1 MNKEMTTE
9 ERNEEELKLAIFHQ
23 KLDDDVTMRYN
34 HSTGK
39 QLGISPIHLE
49 NKYSNKEIDSVLYKV
64 NDLLYFF
71 CTLYINTKA
80 LSYIINK
87 LIEYGNDLNNINNFT
102 VGDKKID
109 RKKELQSK
117 MRELYKKLK
126 SESLNIHNDEY
137 FNNLVEKMGK
147 YRLSRF
153 LKDKE
158 SGKVDEW
165 KYIQENKLFTD
176 VYGKNDSVKSI
187 QDELLSKYAI

>member
-1 MNKEMTTE
+1 MRFTH
-9 ERNEEELKLAIFHQ
+9 KL
-23 KLDDDVTMRYN
+23 
-34 HSTGK
+34 GK
-39 QLGISPIHLE
+39 DIGISPIQLKE
-49 NKYSNKEIDSVLYKV
+49 KYSNKEIDQVLYNI

-153 LKDKE
+153 LKDKQN
-158 SGKVDEW
+158 GLTDEQIW
-165 KYIQENKLFTD
+165 KYIKDNKIFYE
-176 VYGKNDSVKSI
+176 VYGQDKSVKSI
-187 QDELLSKYAI
+187 QDELLRKYEF

>member
-1 MNKEMTTE
+1 
-9 ERNEEELKLAIFHQ
+9 
-23 KLDDDVTMRYN
+23 MRYN

-39 QLGISPIHLE
+39 ELGIYPIHLE
-49 NKYSNKEIDSVLYKV
+49 NKYSNKEIDTVLYKL

-87 LIEYGNDLNNINNFT
+87 LIEYGNDLNNINDFT

-117 MRELYKKLK
+117 MRELYMNLK
-126 SESLNIHNDEY
+126 HQSIHNDEY
-137 FNNLVEKMGK
+137 FGNLIEKMGK

-153 LKDKE
+153 LKDKQN
-158 SGKVDEW
+158 GLTDEQIW
-165 KYIQENKLFTD
+165 KYIRENKMFYE
-176 VYGKNDSVKSI
+176 VYGQDKSVKSI
-187 QDELLSKYAI
+187 QDELLKQYSF

>member
-1 MNKEMTTE
+1 
-9 ERNEEELKLAIFHQ
+9 
-23 KLDDDVTMRYN
+23 MRFN

-71 CTLYINTKA
+71 CTLYISMEAKT
-80 LSYIINK
+80 YILNK
-87 LIEYGNDLNNINNFT
+87 LKEYGNDLNNVNNFT

-109 RKKELQSK
+109 RKKELLSK
-117 MRELYKKLK
+117 MRELYINLK
-126 SESLNIHNDEY
+126 HQSIHNDDY
-137 FNNLVEKMGK
+137 FSDLVEKMGK

-158 SGKVDEW
+158 EGLTDEQIW
-165 KYIQENKLFTD
+165 KYIRENKIFAD
-176 VYGKNDSVKSI
+176 VYGQDKSVKSI
-187 QDELLSKYAI
+187 QDELLRKYEF

>member
-1 MNKEMTTE
+1 
-9 ERNEEELKLAIFHQ
+9 
-23 KLDDDVTMRYN
+23 MRYN
-34 HSTGK
+34 HNTGK

-153 LKDKE
+153 IKDKQN
-158 SGKVDEW
+158 GLTDEQIW
-165 KYIQENKLFTD
+165 KYIRENKIFYE
-176 VYGKNDSVKSI
+176 VYGQDKSVKSI
-187 QDELLSKYAI
+187 QDELLKQYIF